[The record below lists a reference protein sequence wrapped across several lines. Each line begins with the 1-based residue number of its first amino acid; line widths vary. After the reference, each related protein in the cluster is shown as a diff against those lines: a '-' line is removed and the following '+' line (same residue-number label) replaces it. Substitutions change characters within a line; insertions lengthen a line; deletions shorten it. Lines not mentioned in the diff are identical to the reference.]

1 MKKYSYVLGDG
12 KIPDFLAKF
21 GLITRIGEDDD
32 LILINSFPK
41 MLHKVT
47 RIMKVNG
54 MSPIK
59 KGSWHI
65 GINTIQNENG
75 EIFTIPLMPLD
86 PKSIVYP
93 PLINNHFVMMQILTF
108 NVSQFAELYGV
119 ISKRR
124 TLILDLRYNFGGEI
138 SAMSKCFE
146 WLNAHCINQK
156 VVLLFNNTTASA
168 AELFIEKCQRS
179 NLSTVSIG
187 SETYGKKWAYK
198 KVTVG
203 KSNFFLPIYQLAPQ
217 IEINEYINTDTF
229 YESSRSTDVQSKLIF
244 PFALNIE
251 NILLERR

>member
-1 MKKYSYVLGDG
+1 
-12 KIPDFLAKF
+12 
-21 GLITRIGEDDD
+21 
-32 LILINSFPK
+32 
-41 MLHKVT
+41 
-47 RIMKVNG
+47 
-54 MSPIK
+54 
-59 KGSWHI
+59 
-65 GINTIQNENG
+65 
-75 EIFTIPLMPLD
+75 
-86 PKSIVYP
+86 
-93 PLINNHFVMMQILTF
+93 
-108 NVSQFAELYGV
+108 
-119 ISKRR
+119 
-124 TLILDLRYNFGGEI
+124 
-138 SAMSKCFE
+138 MSKCFE

-168 AELFIEKCQRS
+168 AELFIEKCQQS

-229 YESSRSTDVQSKLIF
+229 YESSCSSDAQSKLIF

>member
-47 RIMKVNG
+47 RILKVNG

-65 GINTIQNENG
+65 GINTIQNEND

-93 PLINNHFVMMQILTF
+93 PLINNHFVMIQILTF

-138 SAMSKCFE
+138 SAMSKCVE

-168 AELFIEKCQRS
+168 AELFIEKCQQS

-203 KSNFFLPIYQLAPQ
+203 KSNFFLC
-217 IEINEYINTDTF
+217 
-229 YESSRSTDVQSKLIF
+229 
-244 PFALNIE
+244 
-251 NILLERR
+251 

>member
-1 MKKYSYVLGDG
+1 MKKYSYVLGND
-12 KIPDFLAKF
+12 KVPDFLAKF

-41 MLHKVT
+41 MLHKIT

-54 MSPIK
+54 MSPVK
-59 KGSWHI
+59 KESWHI
-65 GINTIQNENG
+65 GINTIQTENG
-75 EIFTIPLMPLD
+75 KIFTIPLMPLD
-86 PKSIVYP
+86 PKNIIYP
-93 PLINNHFVMMQILTF
+93 PLINSRFVMMQILTF
-108 NVSQFAELYGV
+108 KVSQFVELYGA

-138 SAMSKCFE
+138 SAMSNCFE

-168 AELFIEKCQRS
+168 AELFIEKCQHS
-179 NLSTVSIG
+179 NLNTVSIG

-203 KSNFFLPIYQLAPQ
+203 NSNFFLPIYQLAPQ
-217 IEINEYINTDTF
+217 IEINAYINTDTF
-229 YESSRSTDVQSKLIF
+229 YESSFSSDAQSKLVF
-244 PFALNIE
+244 PSALNIE
-251 NILLERR
+251 DILLERR